1 MTTSAR
7 SKRSV
12 SRAKAPIAGRKAA
25 VLARGGYRRESSMRQ
40 ADRSARDRLNKPP
53 KSLADE
59 VGFSI
64 DGLNLET
71 YSTLRRKLT
80 NAQERR
86 GEAWN
91 MTG

>member
-12 SRAKAPIAGRKAA
+12 SRAKAPIAGRRRPYWRAA
-25 VLARGGYRRESSMRQ
+25 DTVESRRSWQ
-40 ADRSARDRLNKPP
+40 ADRSACDRINKPP

-59 VGFSI
+59 VGFSV
-64 DGLNLET
+64 DALNIGT

-80 NAQERR
+80 IAR
-86 GEAWN
+86 
-91 MTG
+91 